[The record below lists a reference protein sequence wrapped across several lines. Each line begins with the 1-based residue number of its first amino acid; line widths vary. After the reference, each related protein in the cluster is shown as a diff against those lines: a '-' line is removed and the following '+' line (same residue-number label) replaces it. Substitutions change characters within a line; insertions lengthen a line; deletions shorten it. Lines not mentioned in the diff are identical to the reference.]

1 MRPVSEA
8 FISTVTLVAMARL
21 LFPWSVGST
30 PFPRRQ
36 GLFGELL
43 VGIVA
48 EIAVLARGI
57 FLVVTACVGP

>member
-8 FISTVTLVAMARL
+8 FISAVTLVAMARL
-21 LFPWSVGST
+21 LLPWGVGST
-30 PFPRRQ
+30 PCQRRH

-48 EIAVLARGI
+48 DITVLALGI